1 MEDLGSRETGNGGSP
16 REVFFLLPKV
26 LFQEFLLFGAL
37 VLKPIFTF
45 GRKRK
50 EDRLEVSPK
59 ALRMGKGP
67 SYRGSLVNLCS
78 SPPVLSPQSQ
88 LPVCCPPL
96 LEPNSPLVYAL
107 NPCCPSAVGIR
118 EELSAKSRVSSMG
131 VSETRDW
138 EALPLGMG
146 LALLGFG

>member
-1 MEDLGSRETGNGGSP
+1 MGGSP

-67 SYRGSLVNLCS
+67 SYRVSLGNLCS
-78 SPPVLSPQSQ
+78 SRLVLEGPQYQ
-88 LPVCCPPL
+88 LLVCCPPL
-96 LEPNSPLVYAL
+96 LGPNSSLVYAL
-107 NPCCPSAVGIR
+107 NPCCQSAVGIR
-118 EELSAKSRVSSMG
+118 EELSAESWVSSME

-138 EALPLGMG
+138 EALHLGMG